1 MESAAVEADAPTAAP
16 SRSST
21 SEDAVP
27 ESSSLLDEAGAAA
40 NPFPC
45 GRYSAFHDDERGYCK
60 KCSYSWLS
68 PGLVAQVRRLQRRAY
83 LALITLIMS
92 YFETSDRLVLSVFVG
107 SCGLIVFFYL
117 LTQSVATASATWI
130 CGLVAFVVGLLYLI
144 LTIRSTVLTV
154 EDIDKISSL
163 FEDATKKSL
172 AGATDDDLRPAPR
185 KLASQLLQ
193 PTDDLRQLYVMARAR
208 VAAFGLEVVEPLAR
222 AGRAPTEPSRETKG
236 CQLKRLH
243 RAREKIAM
251 DYDGDVRCLRD
262 ILRASVVCETVS
274 ELRMI
279 ADELEALE
287 AAGVIRVVQVKN
299 RFGGE
304 PTPSGYRDINLN
316 FLYHRLVVEVQ
327 IHLRAV
333 LTIADK
339 QHVAYEYAR
348 EMDLMG
354 VLEKSEA
361 EDFPA
366 KRGSAPPRSHWGYF
380 VARMVPAIISVVIG
394 WLYIDAFTLK
404 GFDVVVKRAGLLPT
418 KGFSPPYVTLRFYGL
433 ILAVP
438 YFTNAFLLLRAA
450 GCFGEAARNQRKEK
464 TRIALLYT
472 SATLGTRARTLCG
485 RYFWRKRSK
494 WRFRPTAR
502 YLFSSY
508 LRRRSNACAPSA
520 PRVLDRL
527 LKKVLALRSCMRS

>member
-1 MESAAVEADAPTAAP
+1 MESLTAEAGAPAA
-16 SRSST
+16 
-21 SEDAVP
+21 AVP
-27 ESSSLLDEAGAAA
+27 EDRCRPPPQTSGALLDEATAAA

-45 GRYSAFHDDERGYCK
+45 GSCRAFHNNDSGYCER
-60 KCSYSWLS
+60 CSSTLLK
-68 PGLVAQVRRLQRRAY
+68 PELVAQVRRLQRRTY
-83 LALITLIMS
+83 LVLITLVMS

-107 SCGLIVFFYL
+107 SSGLIVLFYL
-117 LTQSVATASATWI
+117 LTQSVATESPTWI
-130 CGLVAFVVGLLYLI
+130 CGLVAYVAALLYLI
-144 LTIRSTVLTV
+144 PTIRTTVLKV

-163 FEDATKKSL
+163 FDEATKQSL
-172 AGATDDDLRPAPR
+172 AGATKDDLRPVPR
-185 KLASQLLQ
+185 KLANQLLQ
-193 PTDDLRQLYVMARAR
+193 PTGDLRQLYVMARAR
-208 VAAFGLEVVEPLAR
+208 LKAFELEVVEPLAR
-222 AGRAPTEPSRETKG
+222 AGRDSTEQSRETKG

-299 RFGGE
+299 RFGGK

-316 FLYHRLVVEVQ
+316 FLHHDLVVEVQ

-361 EDFPA
+361 EESPA
-366 KRGSAPPRSHWGYF
+366 TRGPRTAAH
-380 VARMVPAIISVVIG
+380 IG
-394 WLYIDAFTLK
+394 A
-404 GFDVVVKRAGLLPT
+404 
-418 KGFSPPYVTLRFYGL
+418 
-433 ILAVP
+433 
-438 YFTNAFLLLRAA
+438 
-450 GCFGEAARNQRKEK
+450 
-464 TRIALLYT
+464 T
-472 SATLGTRARTLCG
+472 SSLGWCR
-485 RYFWRKRSK
+485 RY
-494 WRFRPTAR
+494 
-502 YLFSSY
+502 
-508 LRRRSNACAPSA
+508 
-520 PRVLDRL
+520 
-527 LKKVLALRSCMRS
+527 